1 MKKMNREKIMEG
13 VRMILEGIGEN
24 PDSKRLKKTPQRTAA
39 MFQEVLSG
47 THQEPADLLKL
58 LTEEQHKEMV
68 ILKDIPLYSMCEH
81 HLLPFFG
88 YASIAYIPKKGKIMG
103 LNTLSSLVDLI
114 SRRLQIQERLT
125 KQIADKLVQI
135 LDPLGVMI
143 VIRAEHLCMTMRGV
157 KKAGAKTI
165 TSAVRG
171 VFQRSAATREEAIS
185 LIMKN

>member
-1 MKKMNREKIMEG
+1 MKKMDQKKIIQG
-13 VRMILEGIGEN
+13 VRLILQGIGED
-24 PDSKRLKKTPQRTAA
+24 PDSLRLESTPRRTAA
-39 MFQEVLSG
+39 MFQEVLAG
-47 THQEPADLLKL
+47 THMDPSELLKL
-58 LTEEQHKEMV
+58 LTEERHREMV
-68 ILKDIPLYSMCEH
+68 ILRDIPLYSMCEH

-103 LNTLSSLVDLI
+103 LNTLSSLVDLL

-125 KQIADKLVQI
+125 KQIADELVKS

-143 VIRAEHLCMTMRGV
+143 VIKAEHLCMTMRGV

-171 VFQRSAATREEAIS
+171 VFKQSIATREEAMT
-185 LIMKN
+185 LIMDA